1 MHKNKNL
8 ELFNNLINILEE
20 KENNILFLTKEK
32 INKNISATL
41 KDWCRLHSFN
51 YISINNSHIINCED
65 NFYLLLNNGINI
77 VGDEEIIIEECGSSN
92 NYYILKIK
100 KIERPF
106 LTSNKKLYKF
116 IRDIKKEL
124 ESTFVER
131 IKLEDFLYC
140 NELDKYCLL
149 CSLKNSLD
157 GYKNEIREVKISVIN
172 LFFGKSPYLF
182 KGNEINTI
190 KELML
195 LRRGLNGTVFN
206 NYN

>member
-1 MHKNKNL
+1 MYKGENF
-8 ELFNNLINILEE
+8 ELFNNLINVLEE
-20 KENNILFLTKEK
+20 KKNNLYWLTKEN

-41 KDWCRLHSFN
+41 KDWCRLYNFN
-51 YISINNSHIINCED
+51 YMNINNSHIIYCED
-65 NFYLLLNNGINI
+65 NFYLLLKNGINI
-77 VGDEEIIIEECGSSN
+77 VCDEEIIIEEYGSSD
-92 NYYILKIK
+92 NYGIFKIK
-100 KIERPF
+100 KIEKPF
-106 LTSNKKLYKF
+106 ITSSKKLYKF
-116 IRDIKKEL
+116 IRDIKKKL

-157 GYKNEIREVKISVIN
+157 GYKNEIREIKISVIN

-190 KELML
+190 EELML
-195 LRRGLNGTVFN
+195 LKERSKWNSFSQL
-206 NYN
+206 

>member
-1 MHKNKNL
+1 MYKNRNF
-8 ELFNNLINILEE
+8 ELINNLITILEE

-41 KDWCRLHSFN
+41 KDWCRLYNFN
-51 YISINNSHIINCED
+51 YMNINNLHIINYEY
-65 NFYLLLNNGINI
+65 NFYLIYNHKINI
-77 VGDEEIIIEECGSSN
+77 TGNEELIIKKCYHSN
-92 NYYILKIK
+92 NYSIFEIREVEKPVI
-100 KIERPF
+100 
-106 LTSNKKLYKF
+106 TSTRKLYKF
-116 IRDIKKEL
+116 IKDVKKEL

-149 CSLKNSLD
+149 CSLKNSFD
-157 GYKNEIREVKISVIN
+157 VYKNEIREVKISVIN

-182 KGNEINTI
+182 RGNEVNTI

-195 LRRGLNGTVFN
+195 LKEIPIWKNFSQL
-206 NYN
+206 

>member
-1 MHKNKNL
+1 MYKGENF
-8 ELFNNLINILEE
+8 ELFNNLINVLEE
-20 KENNILFLTKEK
+20 KKNNLYWLTKEN

-41 KDWCRLHSFN
+41 KDWCRLYNFN
-51 YISINNSHIINCED
+51 YMNINNSHIIYCED
-65 NFYLLLNNGINI
+65 NFYLLLKNGINI
-77 VGDEEIIIEECGSSN
+77 VCDEEIIIEEYGSSD
-92 NYYILKIK
+92 NYGIFKIK
-100 KIERPF
+100 KIEKPF
-106 LTSNKKLYKF
+106 ITSSKKLYKF

-157 GYKNEIREVKISVIN
+157 GYKNEIREIKISVIN

-190 KELML
+190 EELML
-195 LRRGLNGTVFN
+195 LKEKPKWNSFSQL
-206 NYN
+206 

>member
-1 MHKNKNL
+1 MYKDENF
-8 ELFNNLINILEE
+8 ELFNNLINILEKKNMCGLTE
-20 KENNILFLTKEK
+20 KR
-32 INKNISATL
+32 INKEISTTL
-41 KDWCRLHSFN
+41 KEWCRLHSFD

-65 NFYLLLNNGINI
+65 NFYLLLKDGIDI

-124 ESTFVER
+124 ESTFVEK
-131 IKLEDFLYC
+131 IELEDFLYC

-149 CSLKNSLD
+149 CSLKNSTNN
-157 GYKNEIREVKISVIN
+157 YNEEIKGIKISAIN

-190 KELML
+190 EELKLLKEQPKW
-195 LRRGLNGTVFN
+195 RSF
-206 NYN
+206 